1 VLLLSLPSPKSQK
14 VAGTAGDIVGM
25 QTIFINGRFLG
36 QPQSGVQR
44 FARELTLAL
53 DRRIAAGEV
62 PETLKGASWRL
73 AVPLN
78 TPIDINLNSISVDA
92 FGSGSG
98 HLWEQTA
105 LLRRSRGAKLIGFG
119 GSGPLFHRR
128 QIVVIHDATIFRHPQ
143 SFKLNYR
150 LVHATIGA
158 VLTRTAKVGTVS
170 EFSRRELSAVF
181 RVPARD
187 IDVVYNAVDHFA
199 SIAPDDSI
207 MEKLNLQPN
216 GFFLLVGMFKAN
228 KNLDFAIR
236 AFEALGSTGQ
246 KLVVVG
252 GTAPSVFKPSNT
264 ASSSTILF
272 PGRLTDSEIAAL
284 ERKATAF
291 VFPSLYEG
299 FGIPPLEA
307 MTQDCPVLAADI
319 PAVREAS
326 GSAALYFD
334 PTKLQELT
342 DAMRRIASDKP
353 LREQL
358 RAAGKVNVLRFSW
371 NQSAGR
377 VLDML
382 TQLQ

>member
-1 VLLLSLPSPKSQK
+1 V
-14 VAGTAGDIVGM
+14 

-53 DRRIAAGEV
+53 DRRVAAGDV
-62 PETLKGASWRL
+62 PEALRAASWRL

-78 TPIDINLNSISVDA
+78 TPIDINLNSITVDA
-92 FGSGSG
+92 FGLGSG
-98 HLWEQTA
+98 HVWEQTA

-128 QIVVIHDATIFRHPQ
+128 QVVVIHDATIFRHPQ
-143 SFKLNYR
+143 SFKLSYR
-150 LVHATIGA
+150 LLHRTIGA
-158 VLTRTAKVGTVS
+158 VLTRTAKIGTVS
-170 EFSRRELSAVF
+170 EFSRRELSDVF
-181 RVPARD
+181 HVPARD

-207 MEKLNLQPN
+207 MKKLNLQPN
-216 GFFLLVGMFKAN
+216 GFFLLVGMVKPN
-228 KNLDFAIR
+228 KNLNFAIR
-236 AFEALGSTGQ
+236 AFEALGDTGY
-246 KLVVVG
+246 KMVVVG
-252 GTAPSVFKPSNT
+252 GTAPTVFK
-264 ASSSTILF
+264 STSKGNILC
-272 PGRLTDSEIAAL
+272 PGRLADNEIAAL
-284 ERKATAF
+284 QRNATAF

-307 MTQDCPVLAADI
+307 MTQGCPVLAADI

-334 PTKLQELT
+334 PTKLSELT
-342 DAMRRIASDKP
+342 DALRRIASDKT

-358 RAAGKVNVLRFSW
+358 RAAGKANVLRFSW
-371 NQSAGR
+371 NQSADR

-382 TQLQ
+382 TQFR